1 VGRISL
7 GLLLA
12 LAGAWWMLT
21 APEGGGRMAGVV
33 AVLLGVLLHAA
44 LGGSRRVRLRP
55 VGLISF
61 LPFFVDQSV
70 RGGVDVARRA
80 MAPGLPVSPG
90 FIDYR
95 VGLPEGPSM
104 AFFVNCISL
113 LPGTFSAQLEG
124 RVIRVH
130 LLARSGEVVE
140 RLDALEK
147 KVAGLFGVE
156 VDRG

>member
-44 LGGSRRVRLRP
+44 LGGSRGVRMRLA
-55 VGLISF
+55 GLLSF

-124 RVIRVH
+124 RVIRIH
-130 LLARSGEVVE
+130 LLARGGEVVE
-140 RLDALEK
+140 RLATLEN

-156 VDRG
+156 VDGG